1 MTRQIYI
8 CTDTFT
14 GLCSALHDA
23 WAENRDGEAGIELRG
38 RTQQRFFCQYKT
50 VAETE
55 QKSQRF
61 QRMLKRHLGYSA
73 YWDICHALL
82 SDDDEKGT
90 EVFRTVQA
98 ARTLADSR
106 KIMDHLGNPHVA
118 GVFAMSRRVSNEA
131 HLYKEFVRF
140 RELENGILFSEIT
153 PKSQILVCIGDHFA
167 DRFPLENWMI
177 CDKTHGVFLI
187 HRPGEK
193 WVLVHGEKLNTAAA
207 GALSDDERNY
217 ARLWKEYFESA
228 AVRERKNPTCQ
239 RNHLPNRFRGDMT
252 EFT

>member
-23 WAENRDGEAGIELRG
+23 WAENRDGEAEIELRG

-61 QRMLKRHLGYSA
+61 QRMLKRHLGSA
-73 YWDICHALL
+73 AYRDICHALL
-82 SDDDEKGT
+82 SDEDEKGT

-118 GVFAMSRRVSNEA
+118 SVFAMSRSVLNEA
-131 HLYKEFVRF
+131 HLYKEFIRF
-140 RELENGILFSEIT
+140 RELENGLLFSEIT

-239 RNHLPNRFRGDMT
+239 RNHLPNRFRDDMT